1 MRILVLTFVRLGPA
15 LVYAI
20 GAVFAASMLLLA
32 MYPSRPFVW
41 ELYLT
46 LLPVLRLPL
55 MLLSAA
61 GMGPWELLA
70 AFASMTIFGIY
81 LAFHPKRFL
90 RARFVHAHVA
100 LLGLVLANAAASTA
114 EAGRSGASLPDGY
127 IDWSLPLPTALI
139 GTALIVVAAL
149 ACVFTHVEII
159 RRIRIRAGID
169 RLLAHRVSLH

>member
-1 MRILVLTFVRLGPA
+1 MRFLVLTFVRLGPA

-32 MYPSRPFVW
+32 MYPSSPFSW
-41 ELYLT
+41 ALYLT
-46 LLPVLRLPL
+46 MLPVLRLPL
-55 MLLSAA
+55 MLLSVA

-70 AFASMTIFGIY
+70 AFASMTIFGVY

-90 RARFVHAHVA
+90 RAGFVHAHVA

-114 EAGRSGASLPDGY
+114 EAGRSGASLPAGY
-127 IDWSLPLPTALI
+127 IDWSLPLPTALL
-139 GTALIVVAAL
+139 GTALIIVAAL
-149 ACVFTHVEII
+149 ACLFTHAEII
-159 RRIRIRAGID
+159 RRIRIRARIG

>member
-1 MRILVLTFVRLGPA
+1 MRVLVLTFVRLGPA

-32 MYPSRPFVW
+32 MYPSRPFAW
-41 ELYLT
+41 ALYLT

-55 MLLSAA
+55 MLLSVA
-61 GMGPWELLA
+61 GMGAWELLA
-70 AFASMTIFGIY
+70 AFALMAIFGVY
-81 LAFHPKRFL
+81 LTFHPKRFL

-114 EAGRSGASLPDGY
+114 AAGRSGASLPGY
-127 IDWSLPLPTALI
+127 VDWSLPLPTALL
-139 GTALIVVAAL
+139 GTVLIIVAAL
-149 ACVFTHVEII
+149 ACLFTHAEII
-159 RRIRIRAGID
+159 RRIRIRASID